1 MSTSATITFEDEFGV
16 KFHIFRSHD
25 AFPDVILPD
34 LQETIEK
41 AKGRWCGSDIGQMM
55 AMFMGL
61 TFRPNSRIQNYE
73 ICPYEIDGNYSY
85 QLKYINGN
93 WVASLR

>member
-41 AKGRWCGSDIGQMM
+41 AKGRWDGSEIGQMI
-55 AMFMGL
+55 AIFMGI
-61 TFRPNSRIQNYE
+61 TYRPDSRIQDYE
-73 ICPYEIDGNYSY
+73 IYPQEMDGSYSY
-85 QLKYINGN
+85 QLKYIDGS
-93 WVASLR
+93 WISSLR